1 MNIVCATDDNFV
13 QHCCVMLTSVLLNNK
28 NVNVFILTEGLSELN
43 YSILK
48 DEVESKKGVFNC
60 IIVDS
65 TVISK
70 FPMPISKDLL
80 HISQATYY
88 RLLMSD
94 ILPIGVEKAIY
105 LDCDIIVRKSLI
117 ELWECDI
124 TNYAIGA
131 IHQITREIEDATRL
145 NYPIEYGYFNA
156 GVLLINI
163 AYWRKNNIPTKL
175 FDYIG
180 ENYNKIK
187 YHDQDVLN
195 AVLYNQSFSLE
206 YKWNMLGFLFEN
218 EALKLM
224 PESKNDLIKELKD
237 PTLIHFTSSPKPW
250 DKVCL
255 HPYRN
260 EYFKYM
266 LFTLYYK
273 GNPKPN
279 LYLNSFYYLYTKI
292 IKVILWIRLKFN
304 RNEKK

>member
-266 LFTLYYK
+266 LFTLHYK